1 MSNKIL
7 NLKLIYKGKVLD
19 IAKQKRDFTDKFL
32 IGSDKDIFWQ
42 ILDRS
47 FPEKYILLSK
57 NGESYQ
63 LHVRQGMTLSVQKSG
78 EVLDE
83 AALRRQNLLTDSKLQ
98 LQEGLQGTVRFSTSW
113 EISFEYVVPYVPQLS
128 AEQRQIIKQ
137 YARRTELTEEERF
150 TRNFMI
156 IAVFLTFVCMFA
168 FDKLYN
174 PIIMENTLSSRLKAS
189 QEVAT
194 KVEIDESMK
203 EEAQV
208 AEAVETG
215 SEEAEKQEQK
225 EQKEPEQAKT
235 TQATS
240 STVSSTGS
248 RGNTAAASILGFNPG
263 STQAPKQGIRA
274 KVVSM
279 TVDEQIVATGP
290 GGGGRGTGTGGSAGG
305 GGGGTTAAR
314 GGSAFNTAPVNKRNV
329 DVGTL
334 FQGNPNL
341 ARSSGMKE
349 IDASALGGSTGKIQ
363 AVRIYSSPQ
372 LSSVRRSFSSAGIA
386 AVKESEL
393 AVAAP
398 EVKASYADIKR
409 YVAINKPQLQNLFLE
424 ESRLQSM
431 YGAMEVTLYISESG
445 RVEAVQINPKSGSSF
460 TASFLQKADQLMR
473 SWRIPVSKKAVYT
486 FSSQFFKN

>member
-32 IGSDKDIFWQ
+32 IGSDKEIFWQ

-47 FPEKYILLSK
+47 FPEKYTLLSK
-57 NGESYQ
+57 SGDSYQ

-83 AALRRQNLLTDSKLQ
+83 AALRRQNLLKDSKLH
-98 LQEGLQGTVRFSTSW
+98 LQEGLQGTIQFSTSW

-128 AEQRQIIKQ
+128 AEQKQIIKQ

-150 TRNFMI
+150 TRNFMLV
-156 IAVFLTFVCMFA
+156 AVFLTFVCMFA

-174 PIIMENTLSSRLKAS
+174 PIVMENTLSSRLKAA

-194 KVEIDESMK
+194 RVEIDESMK
-203 EEAQV
+203 ENVQV

-215 SEEAEKQEQK
+215 SDETEKQEEK

-263 STQAPKQGIRA
+263 STQTPKQGIRA